1 MRRIVIAARVV
12 ALLGACGL
20 ALGLSVADAEK
31 LAVER
36 HSACVEHA
44 VSG

>member
-12 ALLGACGL
+12 ALLGACGVV
-20 ALGLSVADAEK
+20 LGLSAADAEE
-31 LAVER
+31 LAAER
-36 HSACVEHA
+36 HAVGIEHP